1 VDVFHHLCNPFDLDT
16 NLSPHNIPPSLCY
29 FSLTLL
35 ENQDVEEIVW
45 DIACLARIDPE
56 SFPPPNK
63 MALPRG
69 KTDRRR
75 IMVCKT
81 TFHFLTYVSIAVFW
95 THHNCWDSI
104 VIVSSPMFT
113 HYSGEMVQ
121 LNMICLKPGTMES
134 ESCFHYSVCSRCMTV
149 EADFSS
155 HYIFLEHLQSI
166 FTQQLNYQHQWWILL
181 SILPRTLLWNSKWS
195 RQSGKVHEGCCFER
209 LCEWT
214 RGRGLHGFLC

>member
-1 VDVFHHLCNPFDLDT
+1 MWIFSGILHVWLALIR
-16 NLSPHNIPPSLCY
+16 NLSPL
-29 FSLTLL
+29 
-35 ENQDVEEIVW
+35 
-45 DIACLARIDPE
+45 RI
-56 SFPPPNK
+56 K
-63 MALPRG
+63 W
-69 KTDRRR
+69 
-75 IMVCKT
+75 
-81 TFHFLTYVSIAVFW
+81 HFLEEKLTAVVS
-95 THHNCWDSI
+95 C
-104 VIVSSPMFT
+104 PMFT